1 MTKPHANNFTGLL
14 GMPWRT
20 RPLAASVDDLVQHFR
35 TIGLSAADVVSRRY
49 HRIVQYQAQ
58 QPAHLAT
65 AR

>member
-1 MTKPHANNFTGLL
+1 
-14 GMPWRT
+14 MPWRT